1 VIRSGGNS
9 RREQTPITEMT
20 TKIPSVSMQT
30 SYLLL
35 TLSAVLTAAF
45 GAVRAQPRISVR
57 PDLNR
62 SEALREWSLDGSGA
76 WNIADGKLVLG
87 KAGTPSGPIR
97 RPSALAILNSEPFQK
112 VTLQVQVRSTAAP
125 EVLRRDVILVFGYQ
139 SPSRFYYVHLSAVT
153 DAVHNGIFLVADADR
168 RRLDDGK
175 GQAPLKDQ
183 NWHSVRLERDGSNGR
198 IEIYV
203 DGAAEPIL
211 TALDSTISTG
221 RVGLGSF
228 DDTGE
233 FREIQ
238 ITGSMK

>member
-1 VIRSGGNS
+1 
-9 RREQTPITEMT
+9 MT
-20 TKIPSVSMQT
+20 TTIPSVSMKT
-30 SYLLL
+30 IYLLL
-35 TLSAVLTAAF
+35 TLTAVLTAAF
-45 GAVRAQPRISVR
+45 GADNAQQRISVR

-62 SEALREWSLDGSGA
+62 PEALAEWSLDGSGR
-76 WNIADGKLVLG
+76 WSIAEGKLVLG

-97 RPSALAILNSEPFQK
+97 RPSALAILNSEPLQK
-112 VTLQVQVRSTAAP
+112 VTFQVQVRSTAPP

-183 NWHSVRLERDGSNGR
+183 NWHSVRLERNGSNGR
-198 IEIYV
+198 IELYV
-203 DGAAEPIL
+203 DGAAKPIL
-211 TALDSTISTG
+211 TASDSTISSG

-233 FREIQ
+233 FRDVRVE
-238 ITGSMK
+238 GSRR